1 MRAMHVRF
9 KCCQLV
15 LCTSIVGLSVIT
27 MLFIVFQNFNDEEE
41 RSWIPAR
48 FFRDESVYDKKLEL
62 ALLIYVTTF
71 ISQSKSV
78 LWHYLRRFLMK
89 RKLCTPLTL
98 GIIHVALSMTCI
110 SLFDFRIIHVQGT
123 SKLMRSSILF
133 ADLTSLLLME
143 SMESK

>member
-1 MRAMHVRF
+1 MHARL
-9 KCCQLV
+9 KCCQLA
-15 LCTSIVGLSVIT
+15 LCASIVGLSVMT
-27 MLFIVFQNFNDEEE
+27 MLFIVFQNFNEEE
-41 RSWIPAR
+41 DRSWVPSR
-48 FFRDESVYDKKLEL
+48 FFRDHSVYEKKLEL

-78 LWHYLRRFLMK
+78 LWHYLRQYLLR
-89 RKLCTPLTL
+89 RNLCTPLTL

-133 ADLTSLLLME
+133 ADLTSLLFIE
-143 SMESK
+143 SMEKK